1 MTRDLGPQV
10 AAGLQLL
17 STAALVDPRAIE
29 PAQEARGAI
38 ARGLAQQWFGVYIR
52 PATHSDAWLVEGA
65 GSRSGMH
72 AEGIPPPRPGPVSPD
87 RQDLALIRCPVA
99 PTCALPRRRPGG
111 VAGGAVH

>member
-1 MTRDLGPQV
+1 MQAFLPPDLTRDLGPQV

-52 PATHSDAWLVEGA
+52 PATHSDAWLVEGGRA
-65 GSRSGMH
+65 GHEAHCPGMRLQG
-72 AEGIPPPRPGPVSPD
+72 ARLRPWAFQPPS
-87 RQDLALIRCPVA
+87 
-99 PTCALPRRRPGG
+99 
-111 VAGGAVH
+111 AGRDWL